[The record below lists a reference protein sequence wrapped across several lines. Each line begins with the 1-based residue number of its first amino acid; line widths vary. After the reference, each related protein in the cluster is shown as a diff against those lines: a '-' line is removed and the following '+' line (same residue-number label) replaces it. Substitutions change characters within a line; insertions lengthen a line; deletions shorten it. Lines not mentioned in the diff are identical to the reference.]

1 MTGWNTDSVIDLL
14 LECAEI
20 ARRIK
25 SDPEIEIKDDRTPV
39 SNADKGI
46 EELLTLRL
54 GAENVLGEESFQKR
68 NHNQLIDQLLHGR
81 IWIVDP
87 IDGTANF
94 INRRPLW
101 GITIG
106 YAENGIITHGGIF
119 LPEFGQL
126 MITGDGGKTL
136 YSGADHPYPDTVE
149 VKKLLVPAKHP
160 GRAFNETSSINL
172 SQVFT
177 KKGTFTGRNPVIA
190 IGSCVCSGMD
200 LLLGRDAIYMTH
212 AKLWDMAGILPC
224 LANLGFY
231 AVNRSGL
238 SLMDCRITPELFQLE
253 AGARVPF
260 ALREM
265 HWIGSSRE
273 AVETIMPL
281 CRI

>member
-46 EELLTLRL
+46 EELLTQRL

-68 NHNQLIDQLLHGR
+68 NHEQLIDRLLHGR

-106 YAENGIITHGGIF
+106 YAENGIITRGGVF

-126 MITGDGGKTL
+126 MITGDDGKTL
-136 YSGADHPYPDTVE
+136 YSGADQPYPDAAE
-149 VKKLLVPAKHP
+149 VKNLLVPAKHP
-160 GRAFNETSSINL
+160 GRAFNETSCINL

-190 IGSCVCSGMD
+190 IGSCICSGMD
-200 LLLGRDAIYMTH
+200 LLLGRDAVYMTH

-253 AGARVPF
+253 AGAKIPF

-265 HWIGSSRE
+265 HWIGSSRD

-281 CRI
+281 CRV

>member
-46 EELLTLRL
+46 EELLTRRL

-68 NHNQLIDQLLHGR
+68 DHNQLIDQLLHGR

-106 YAENGIITHGGIF
+106 YAENGMITRGGVF
-119 LPEFGQL
+119 LPKQV
-126 MITGDGGKTL
+126 GKMEENAKVAVRNIRREL
-136 YSGADHPYPDTVE
+136 NDDI
-149 VKKLLVPAKHP
+149 KKLELPED
-160 GRAFNETSSINL
+160 NEKESLDDVQKLTDKKIADIEVL
-172 SQVFT
+172 T
-177 KKGTFTGRNPVIA
+177 KKK
-190 IGSCVCSGMD
+190 SED
-200 LLLGRDAIYMTH
+200 LMS
-212 AKLWDMAGILPC
+212 
-224 LANLGFY
+224 F
-231 AVNRSGL
+231 
-238 SLMDCRITPELFQLE
+238 
-253 AGARVPF
+253 
-260 ALREM
+260 
-265 HWIGSSRE
+265 
-273 AVETIMPL
+273 
-281 CRI
+281 

>member
-14 LECAEI
+14 VECAEI

-46 EELLTLRL
+46 EELLTRRL

-68 NHNQLIDQLLHGR
+68 NHEQLIDQLLHGR

-106 YAENGIITHGGIF
+106 YAENGIITRGGVF
-119 LPEFGQL
+119 LPESGQF
-126 MITGDGGKTL
+126 MITGDDGRTL
-136 YSGADHPYPDTVE
+136 YSGADHPYPDPAE

-160 GRAFNETSSINL
+160 GRAFNETSCINL

>member
-1 MTGWNTDSVIDLL
+1 MTGWNTDPVIDLL

-46 EELLTLRL
+46 EELLTRRL

-68 NHNQLIDQLLHGR
+68 DHEPLIDQLLHGR

-101 GITIG
+101 GITVG
-106 YAENGIITHGGIF
+106 YAENGIITRGGVF
-119 LPEFGQL
+119 LPEFGQM
-126 MITGDGGKTL
+126 MITGDGGETL
-136 YSGADHPYPDTVE
+136 YSGAGHPYPDAVE
-149 VKKLLVPAKHP
+149 VKKLLVPARHP

-238 SLMDCRITPELFQLE
+238 SLMDCRITPELFQLD
-253 AGARVPF
+253 AAAKKPF
-260 ALREM
+260 ALQETQ
-265 HWIGSSRE
+265 WIGASRE
-273 AVETIMPL
+273 AVETVMSL
-281 CRI
+281 CRN